1 MPESDLPLMAWKI
14 IAAAEKATSS
24 PWNLLPCGVSGVGAE
39 KEPPIFKLDG
49 VEHAI
54 RCTHSSDEG
63 YLAIA
68 YPDNVRRLAQD
79 YLEKTSIDW
88 KAAFHELVDL
98 TLSINKGSGIN
109 SVPDLDV
116 DIASIITAHARAES

>member
-1 MPESDLPLMAWKI
+1 MAMKI
-14 IAAAEKATSS
+14 IVAAEKATAS

-39 KEPPIFKLDG
+39 KEPPIFELDG

-54 RCTHSSDEG
+54 RCSHSSDEG

-68 YPDNVRRLAQD
+68 YPDNVRRLAHD
-79 YLEKTSIDW
+79 YLERTSIDW

-98 TLSINKGSGIN
+98 TLAINKGSGIH

-116 DIASIITAHARAES
+116 DIKSIVTTHARIES